1 MKNLKDNT
9 LLIIPNNLKEK
20 TLLNFNSELK
30 NIKVITINDFIKNYY
45 FDYTLETIYYL
56 MNKYNIKYEIA
67 KIYIENLYYIKD
79 TNYNNLKLKNLVEL
93 KQELQE
99 QKLLKYNILFQ
110 NKIKG
115 MNIVFY
121 NFYILDKYYLK
132 IIDDVKKVTSV
143 EIVNEDLNNNY
154 MHKIYEF
161 INIEKEIEFVA
172 SKICELVFNG
182 VDINSIVLLNN
193 SDEYI
198 NYIKRIF
205 KIYNIPINISE
216 DNSLLNTKIGT
227 FFLENINS
235 DINSTLNLVEQTFDL
250 KKSENIDIYNKLVSI
265 SNQFSFVNDFTKVK
279 DLISVE
285 LKKNKISNI
294 ILNNAVKLNS
304 LDNYIPN
311 NNDYVFL
318 LGFNQG
324 TVPIVLKDEDY
335 INDNLKREI
344 NLSTSVE
351 KNVIH
356 NKKIIM
362 KIKNIKNMWI
372 TYRLN
377 GDDGNLLISSLN
389 EELNYEII
397 HNIKNNY
404 KYSNLNNKLYLSRF
418 LDNYLKYGSKNEDL
432 YLLNN
437 SYSNN
442 NYRTYDNKF
451 SGLIENHTTISLSYS
466 SMDNYYKCAFRYYI
480 NSILKLNEY
489 EDNFMAYIGS
499 LFHYVLSKKDED
511 SCEVAIKEFI
521 KNNEYSFTNKEM
533 FFLEKLQ
540 KELKFILE
548 TISKQEEYTNFHNA
562 LYEKQIE
569 INKGNDRFVGIVDKI
584 LFNDTK
590 NLGAIID
597 YKTGNPTLDLNYLEY
612 GLGLQLPIYLYLV
625 NKINPNLEIVGFYLQ
640 KILPTTINRDPLKDL
655 TRQKRDLLKLQG
667 FSLSEEDKLKEFD
680 KTYIDSELIKS
691 MKVGNNGFYHYSK
704 TLTKN
709 NMQKII
715 DIIDDKID
723 CALKNIHN
731 NNFDI
736 NPKVIGNKNV
746 GCEYC
751 KFKDICYMTE
761 KNIIRLKE
769 LDNLEFLGGDTNA

>member
-20 TLLNFNSELK
+20 ILLNFNSELK

-79 TNYNNLKLKNLVEL
+79 TNYNNLKLKKLVEL
-93 KQELQE
+93 KKELQE

-121 NFYILDKYYLK
+121 NFYILDKYYSK

-143 EIVNEDLNNNY
+143 EIINEDLNNNY

-356 NKKIIM
+356 NKKTIM

-451 SGLIENHTTISLSYS
+451 SGLIEDHTTISLSYS

-480 NSILKLNEY
+480 NSILKLSEY